1 MIPYLEYATGVE
13 NIVPLVTLEQAVKI
27 VFQKIK
33 ELVGFQPLNKYLV
46 LPTAPLSTASS
57 VFTQRGALFVLRP
70 TTVSAPSAI
79 ASTITHQTASISH
92 PTPTTS

>member
-57 VFTQRGALFVLRP
+57 VFTQRGAQFVPRP
-70 TTVSAPSAI
+70 TTVSVPSAI
-79 ASTITHQTASISH
+79 VNITTHQTASISH